1 MLPSERHVQ
10 YYIPE
15 SDVTHRISRLQ
26 LALQDTDVSVAYVSH
41 PTDLAY
47 FSGSMQNGILLIPSQ
62 GEPVYFVK
70 RSLKRAEAES
80 SLTVLPYPGRKS
92 VLKKIKEFL
101 GTHSHLGLAM
111 DVTPASTIPWLTEKL
126 SGIDIIDIKNILLFQ
141 KAVKSAWEIEQMEK
155 AAQQADLLFQD
166 MPTIIRPN
174 ISEIEMSAEIEKR
187 LRIWGHSGTIR
198 VRNPGASLG
207 ILSAASGDAAL
218 YPTHFDGPVGGE
230 GPYPYGHAGAGWK
243 KIVFGETVII
253 DVVTA
258 YNGYH
263 SDNSRTFFIGK
274 DVPESV
280 KQAHDYCLDVLALLE
295 EKLRPGHTCD
305 QIYSDVHAWTEK
317 HKPPEGFMGYGDNR
331 VKFFGH
337 GIGLELD
344 EFPIIAAKIDMELK
358 TNMTVAVEPKAFLP
372 GIGPVGVENTY
383 VITEQGCRRFCT
395 AEQCIVPIH

>member
-10 YYIPE
+10 YYVPE
-15 SDVTHRISRLQ
+15 SDITDRIPRFQS
-26 LALQDTDVSVAYVSH
+26 ALQKADIAVAYISH
-41 PTDLAY
+41 PTDIAY
-47 FSGSMQNGILLIPSQ
+47 FSGSIQNGILLIPSE
-62 GEPVYFVK
+62 GEPAYYVK
-70 RSLKRAEAES
+70 RSLKRAEVES
-80 SLTVLPYPGRKS
+80 SLAALPFPGRKGI
-92 VLKKIKEFL
+92 LNKIKEFL
-101 GTHSHLGLAM
+101 RTHSRIGLAM

-126 SGIDIIDIKNILLFQ
+126 SGIDIIDIKNIILLQ

-166 MPTIIRPN
+166 IPTIIRPD

-230 GPYPYGHAGAGWK
+230 GPYPYVHAGAGWK
-243 KIVFGETVII
+243 KIVPGETVII

-274 DVPESV
+274 DVPENI

-295 EKLRPGHTCD
+295 EKLSPGYTCD
-305 QIYSDVHAWTEK
+305 QIYRDVHAWTETNS
-317 HKPPEGFMGYGDNR
+317 PPEGFMGYGDNR

-383 VITEQGCRRFCT
+383 VITEKGCKHFCS
-395 AEQCIVPIH
+395 AEQHIVPIH

>member
-1 MLPSERHVQ
+1 MLPSERHIP
-10 YYIPE
+10 YYVPE
-15 SDVTHRISRLQ
+15 SDITHRISKFQSALRDAEIA
-26 LALQDTDVSVAYVSH
+26 LAYISH
-41 PTDLAY
+41 PTDLTY
-47 FSGSMQNGILLIPSQ
+47 FSGSIQNSILLIPSK
-62 GEPVYFVK
+62 GEPVHFVK
-70 RSLKRAEAES
+70 RSLKRAEVES
-80 SLTVLPYPGRKS
+80 SLTVIPYPGRKGI
-92 VLKKIKEFL
+92 LNKIIEFL
-101 GTHSHLGLAM
+101 GMNPRLGMAM

-126 SGIDIIDIKNILLFQ
+126 SGIDIINIKNIVLLQ

-155 AAQQADLLFQD
+155 AAQQADLLFQEI
-166 MPTIIRPN
+166 PAIIRPD

-187 LRIWGHSGTIR
+187 LRVWGHSGTIR

-230 GPYPYGHAGAGWK
+230 GPYPYAPAGAGWK
-243 KIVFGETVII
+243 KIVPGETVII

-263 SDNSRTFFIGK
+263 SDNSRSFFIGK
-274 DVPESV
+274 DVPETV
-280 KQAHDYCLDVLALLE
+280 KKAHDYCLDVLALLE
-295 EKLRPGHTCD
+295 EKLRPGYTCD
-305 QIYSDVHAWTEK
+305 QIYNDVQAWTEQN
-317 HKPPEGFMGYGDNR
+317 KPPEGFMGYGDNR

-358 TNMTVAVEPKAFLP
+358 MNMTLAVEPKAFLP

-383 VITEQGCRRFCT
+383 VITEQGCNRLCT
-395 AEQCIVPIH
+395 AEQGIVPIH